1 MALKHMEMPHAD
13 GPSEHPS
20 LQVAQGQ
27 SSITLGMAHRRRDT
41 LKGAEVV
48 VTANLTPPEMIRGPR
63 DLSAYSGMGL
73 DEGQV
78 FLSPFF
84 PWGKAGAG
92 GCALGAGWMQPLCFK
107 G

>member
-63 DLSAYSGMGL
+63 DLSAYSVAWVWMRARYFSHHF
-73 DEGQV
+73 
-78 FLSPFF
+78 FL
-84 PWGKAGAG
+84 G
-92 GCALGAGWMQPLCFK
+92 GRQELGAVL
-107 G
+107 